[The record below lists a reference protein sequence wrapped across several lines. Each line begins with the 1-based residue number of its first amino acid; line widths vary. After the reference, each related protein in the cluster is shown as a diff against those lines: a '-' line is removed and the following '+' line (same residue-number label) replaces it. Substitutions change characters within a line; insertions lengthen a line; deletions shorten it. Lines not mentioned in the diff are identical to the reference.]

1 MAKKDKNGGLPTA
14 GQNSTLTDEEKRA
27 LTLHHK
33 KAYEAADAL
42 VEAAKADRTAIAD
55 LAKSD
60 LGKGALA
67 DIKDMI
73 LADNPK
79 KMKGVVE
86 RFQRLARWSGLKI
99 GTQPQLF
106 EAAQVDH
113 AEEGKTAGMSGV
125 TCEPPKGLAHDAA
138 QKWIG
143 GWHDGQTV
151 LLSAFKK
158 KRPVDGSPAALDGQ
172 IDLEEAIAK
181 FGDRVDLTDDEVEKG
196 YNAAFVNEHGSRIAM
211 QVRA

>member
-1 MAKKDKNGGLPTA
+1 MARPKKDKNGVGP
-14 GQNSTLTDEEKRA
+14 GHNSALTDDEKRA

-33 KAYEAADAL
+33 TKYAEADAL
-42 VEAAKADRTAIAD
+42 VEKAKADRTAIAD

-79 KMKGVVE
+79 KMKAVLE
-86 RFQRLARWSGLKI
+86 RAQRLARWAGLKV
-99 GTQPQLF
+99 GSQPQLF

-125 TCEPPKGLAHDAA
+125 TCEPPKNLAQDARQA
-138 QKWIG
+138 WIN
-143 GWHDGQTV
+143 GWHEGQTI
-151 LLSAFKK
+151 LMAAFKK
-158 KRPVDGSPAALDGQ
+158 KRPTEAPDQKAA
-172 IDLEEAIAK
+172 
-181 FGDRVDLTDDEVEKG
+181 
-196 YNAAFVNEHGSRIAM
+196 
-211 QVRA
+211 

>member
-1 MAKKDKNGGLPTA
+1 MPKKKNGAAPGP
-14 GQNSTLTDEEKRA
+14 GHNSALTDEEKRA

-33 KAYEAADAL
+33 AKYEAADAL
-42 VEAAKADRTAIAD
+42 VEKAKDDRTAIAD

-73 LADNPK
+73 LAGDGK
-79 KMKGVVE
+79 KMKAVLE
-86 RFQRLARWSGLKI
+86 RAQRLARWAGLKV
-99 GTQPQLF
+99 GSQPQLF

-113 AEEGKTAGMSGV
+113 TEEGKTAGMSGA
-125 TCEPPKGLAHDAA
+125 TCEPPKSLAADAA
-138 QKWIG
+138 QLWIS
-143 GWHDGQTV
+143 GWHQGQTI
-151 LLSAFKK
+151 LMSAFKK
-158 KRPVDGSPAALDGQ
+158 KRPVDGSAAALDGQ

-181 FGDRVDLTDDEVEKG
+181 FGDRVDVTDEEAAKG
-196 YNAAFVNEHGSRIAM
+196 YTAAFVKDGNRVAL

>member
-1 MAKKDKNGGLPTA
+1 MDMAKDKANGGLPTT

-33 KAYEAADAL
+33 RKYEASDSL
-42 VEAAKADRTAIAD
+42 VEKAKADRTAIAD

-86 RFQRLARWSGLKI
+86 RFQRLARWSGLKA

-106 EAAQVDH
+106 EAVQVDH
-113 AEEGKTAGMSGV
+113 HENGKTAGMSGDR
-125 TCEPPKGLAHDAA
+125 CEPPHNLAQDAT
-138 QKWIG
+138 QLWIS
-143 GWHDGQTV
+143 GWHDGQTI
-151 LLSAFKK
+151 LMGAFKK
-158 KRPVDGSPAALDGQ
+158 KRPVDAPEAAQTDLKDRTDLGQ
-172 IDLEEAIAK
+172 
-181 FGDRVDLTDDEVEKG
+181 
-196 YNAAFVNEHGSRIAM
+196 AAGTA
-211 QVRA
+211 

>member
-1 MAKKDKNGGLPTA
+1 MAKKKNGTA
-14 GQNSTLTDEEKRA
+14 EIGPGHNSTLSDDEKRA

-33 KAYEAADAL
+33 RAYEAADAL
-42 VEAAKADRTAIAD
+42 VESAKADRTAIAD

-79 KMKGVVE
+79 KMKAVLE
-86 RFQRLARWSGLKI
+86 RAQRLARWAGLKV
-99 GTQPQLF
+99 GSQPQLF

-113 AEEGKTAGMSGV
+113 AEEGKTAGMAGDK
-125 TCEPPKGLAHDAA
+125 CEPAKNLAHDAA

-143 GWHDGQTV
+143 GWHEGQTIIM
-151 LLSAFKK
+151 SAFKK
-158 KRPVDGSPAALDGQ
+158 KRPVDAPDPTQ
-172 IDLEEAIAK
+172 IDLK
-181 FGDRVDLTDDEVEKG
+181 DRTDLG
-196 YNAAFVNEHGSRIAM
+196 QAAGTA
-211 QVRA
+211 

>member
-1 MAKKDKNGGLPTA
+1 MAKKNGKAEPGP
-14 GQNSTLTDEEKRA
+14 GHNSTLSDDEKRA

-33 KAYEAADAL
+33 HAYEAADAI
-42 VEAAKADRTAIAD
+42 VEKAKAERTAIAD

-86 RFQRLARWSGLKI
+86 RFQRLARWSGLKV

-113 AEEGKTAGMSGV
+113 AEEGKTAGMSGS
-125 TCEPPKGLAHDAA
+125 TCEPPKNLAHDAS

-143 GWHDGQTV
+143 GWHEGQTI
-151 LLSAFKK
+151 LMSAFKK
-158 KRPVDGSPAALDGQ
+158 KRPLDGTPAPLDGQ
-172 IDLEEAIAK
+172 IDIEEAIAK
-181 FGDRVDLTDDEVEKG
+181 FGERVPPTEDEVEKG
-196 YNAAFVNEHGSRIAM
+196 YNAAFIKDGNRIAV
-211 QVRA
+211 QLRA

>member
-1 MAKKDKNGGLPTA
+1 MAKKKDGNGAAQPGM
-14 GQNSTLTDEEKRA
+14 GHNGLTDDEKRA

-33 KAYEAADAL
+33 RLYEAADAL
-42 VEAAKADRTAIAD
+42 VESAKADRTAVAD

-79 KMKGVVE
+79 KMKSVLE
-86 RFQRLARWSGLKI
+86 RAQRLARWAGLKV
-99 GTQPQLF
+99 GSQPQLF

-113 AEEGKTAGMSGV
+113 AEEGKTAGMSGA
-125 TCEPPKGLAHDAA
+125 TCEPPKNLAHDAQ

-143 GWHDGQTV
+143 GWHEGQTI
-151 LLSAFKK
+151 LSAAFKK
-158 KRPVDGSPAALDGQ
+158 KRPIDGAPAAQDGQ

-181 FGDRVDLTDDEVEKG
+181 FGDRVDLTADEEAKG
-196 YNAAFVNEHGSRIAM
+196 YTAAFMRDGSRVAV
-211 QVRA
+211 QLRA

>member
-1 MAKKDKNGGLPTA
+1 MAGKKKNGTA
-14 GQNSTLTDEEKRA
+14 EVGPGHNSQLTDDEKRA

-33 KAYEAADAL
+33 RAYEAADAL
-42 VEAAKADRTAIAD
+42 VEKAKDDRSAIAD

-79 KMKGVVE
+79 KMKAVIE
-86 RFQRLARWSGLKI
+86 RAQRLARWAGLKV
-99 GTQPQLF
+99 GSQPALF

-113 AEEGKTAGMSGV
+113 AEEGKTAGMSGA
-125 TCEPPKGLAHDAA
+125 TCEPPKNLAHDAA

-143 GWHDGQTV
+143 GWHEGQTV
-151 LLSAFKK
+151 LMSAFKK
-158 KRPVDGSPAALDGQ
+158 KRPIDGSPAAADGQ
-172 IDLEEAIAK
+172 IDLDDAIAK
-181 FGDRVDLTDDEVEKG
+181 FGDRVELTADEEAKG
-196 YNAAFVNEHGSRIAM
+196 YTAAFVKDGSRVAV
-211 QVRA
+211 QLRA

>member
-1 MAKKDKNGGLPTA
+1 MAKKKNGADIGP
-14 GQNSTLTDEEKRA
+14 GHNSALTDDEKRA

-33 KAYEAADAL
+33 RAYEAADSL
-42 VEAAKADRTAIAD
+42 VEKAKADRTAIAD

-79 KMKGVVE
+79 KMKSVLE
-86 RFQRLARWSGLKI
+86 RAQRLARWAGLKV
-99 GTQPQLF
+99 GSQPQLF
-106 EAAQVDH
+106 EAATVDH
-113 AEEGKTAGMSGV
+113 GEEGKTAGMSGA
-125 TCEPPKGLAHDAA
+125 TCEPPKSLAADAQ
-138 QKWIG
+138 QKWIA
-143 GWHDGQTV
+143 GWHEGQTV
-151 LLSAFKK
+151 LASAFKK

-181 FGDRVDLTDDEVEKG
+181 FGERVELSEDEIAKG
-196 YNAAFVNEHGSRIAM
+196 YTGAFMKDGSRIAV
-211 QVRA
+211 QLRQ

>member
-1 MAKKDKNGGLPTA
+1 MAKKKDGNGIGH
-14 GQNSTLTDEEKRA
+14 NSQLTDDEKRA

-33 KAYEAADAL
+33 RAYEAADAL
-42 VEAAKADRTAIAD
+42 VEKAKADRTAVAD

-86 RFQRLARWSGLKI
+86 RFQRLARWSGLKV

-106 EAAQVDH
+106 EAVQVDH
-113 AEEGKTAGMSGV
+113 AEDGKTAGMSGL
-125 TCEPPKGLAHDAA
+125 TCEPPKNLAHDAQ

-143 GWHDGQTV
+143 GWHEGQTV
-151 LLSAFKK
+151 LMAAFKK
-158 KRPVDGSPAALDGQ
+158 KRPIDGAPAPLDGQ
-172 IDLEEAIAK
+172 IDIEEAIAK
-181 FGDRVDLTDDEVEKG
+181 FGDRVDVTEDEAAKG
-196 YNAAFVNEHGSRIAM
+196 YTAAFIKDGNRVAM

>member
-1 MAKKDKNGGLPTA
+1 MAKKKDGNSVGL
-14 GQNSTLTDEEKRA
+14 GHNSLSDEEKRA

-33 KAYEAADAL
+33 RAYEAADAL
-42 VEAAKADRTAIAD
+42 VEKAKADRTAIAD

-99 GTQPQLF
+99 GSQPQLF
-106 EAAQVDH
+106 EAATVDH
-113 AEEGKTAGMSGV
+113 GEEGKTSGMSGA
-125 TCEPPKGLAHDAA
+125 TCEPPKTGNLLVFRREDRFGTNDA
-138 QKWIG
+138 Q
-143 GWHDGQTV
+143 
-151 LLSAFKK
+151 S
-158 KRPVDGSPAALDGQ
+158 
-172 IDLEEAIAK
+172 
-181 FGDRVDLTDDEVEKG
+181 LT
-196 YNAAFVNEHGSRIAM
+196 
-211 QVRA
+211 

>member
-1 MAKKDKNGGLPTA
+1 MAKKSNGATPGA
-14 GQNSTLTDEEKRA
+14 GHNSTLTDDEKRA

-33 KAYEAADAL
+33 RKYEAADAL
-42 VEAAKADRTAIAD
+42 VEKAKSDRTAIAD

-86 RFQRLARWSGLKI
+86 RFQRLARWSGLKV

-106 EAAQVDH
+106 EAVQVDH
-113 AEEGKTAGMSGV
+113 NENGKTAGMSGDR
-125 TCEPPKGLAHDAA
+125 CEPPKNLANDAE
-138 QKWIG
+138 QLWIG
-143 GWHDGQTV
+143 GWHEGQTI
-151 LLSAFKK
+151 LMGAFKK
-158 KRPVDGSPAALDGQ
+158 KRPVDGSPAAMDGQ

-181 FGDRVDLTDDEVEKG
+181 FGERVELNEDEIAKG
-196 YNAAFVNEHGSRIAM
+196 YTAAFVKDGSRVAM